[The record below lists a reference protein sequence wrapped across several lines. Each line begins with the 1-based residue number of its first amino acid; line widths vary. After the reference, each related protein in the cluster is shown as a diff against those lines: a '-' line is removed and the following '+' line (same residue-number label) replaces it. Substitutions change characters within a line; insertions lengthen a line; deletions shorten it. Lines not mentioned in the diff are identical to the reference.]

1 MTTRS
6 GMTSR
11 EAGGRTNGSEELPHP
26 VAQDATR
33 VGHPT
38 RDDIAS
44 GRAALWAELVG
55 TFFGLGRMKPG
66 PGTWG
71 SAGAAVSWY
80 LLAHF
85 VFPAATWT
93 WAAIAYAAIATAI
106 GIPAA
111 TAIARASG
119 RKDPQHV
126 VIDEVAGQMI
136 ALIAA
141 PVNWKATLAGF
152 ILFRAFDITKPWPIR
167 KLEKLPEGTGI
178 VVDDLGA
185 GVYAL
190 IIMQILLRFTGWL
203 R

>member
-1 MTTRS
+1 
-6 GMTSR
+6 MTSR
-11 EAGGRTNGSEELPHP
+11 EAAVPTSG
-26 VAQDATR
+26 ATANR
-33 VGHPT
+33 
-38 RDDIAS
+38 
-44 GRAALWAELVG
+44 RAALWAELVG
-55 TFFGLGRMKPG
+55 TALGLGRMKPG

-85 VFPAATWT
+85 VIPSQYWIPG
-93 WAAIAYAAIATAI
+93 AIAYAVLATI
-106 GIPAA
+106 VGIPAA

-119 RKDPQHV
+119 KKDPQHV
-126 VIDEVAGQMI
+126 VIDEVAGQMV

-141 PVNWKATLAGF
+141 PVSWKATLAAF

-167 KLEKLPEGTGI
+167 QLEKLPEGTGI

-190 IIMQILLRFTGWL
+190 IIMQLLLHLTGWL
-203 R
+203 H